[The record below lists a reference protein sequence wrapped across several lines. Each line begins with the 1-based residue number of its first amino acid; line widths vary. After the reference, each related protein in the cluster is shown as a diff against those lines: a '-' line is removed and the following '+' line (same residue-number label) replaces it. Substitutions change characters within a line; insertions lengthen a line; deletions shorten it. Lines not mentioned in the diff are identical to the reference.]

1 MTAPA
6 SAAPVAT
13 PLSRAALART
23 GVDASAAPVRIVHL
37 GLGAFH
43 RAHQAWYTEQVD
55 DAREWGIAAFTGR
68 SPAAAE
74 ELAAQD
80 GLFTL
85 LTKHADRDET
95 QVVRAISEAHDGADL
110 ATLRR
115 LVAARET
122 AIVTLTITEA
132 GYPADASAWAAD
144 VEAIREG
151 GHPSGALAR
160 LVTALGARRG
170 DSAAAGDDRPIA
182 IVPCD
187 NLPENGALT
196 RAAVLGIA
204 RELDGGLA
212 DWIEAN
218 VAFAST
224 SIDRIT
230 PRTTDDD
237 VAAVRRLA
245 GWEDRSPVVTEPFR
259 DWVIQGEFPAGRPGW
274 ERAGARFVDDLEPWE
289 RRKLWLLNGAH
300 TLLANAGP
308 ARGHETVAEAIAD
321 AGLRAAVHALW
332 DEAERQLPGELEVPA
347 YRAALIER
355 FENPRIRHLLAQIAQ
370 DSLQKLRVRVA
381 PVALAELD
389 AGRDAA
395 GAARAIGAW
404 AGRVLAGLDQ
414 SDRGEAEIAAAR
426 NASDPLHALVVA
438 VEPRLA
444 DHERFLAAAR
454 AAADL
459 NR

>member
-1 MTAPA
+1 VSGATTPR
-6 SAAPVAT
+6 SLTAT
-13 PLSRAALART
+13 PLTRAALDRT
-23 GVDASAAPVRIVHL
+23 GADASTAPVRIVHL
-37 GLGAFH
+37 GLGAFF
-43 RAHQAWYTEQVD
+43 RAHQAWYTERVD
-55 DAREWGIAAFTGR
+55 TAREWGIAAFTGR
-68 SPAAAE
+68 SPTAAE

-95 QVVRAISEAHDGADL
+95 EIVRAISEAHDGADL
-110 ATLRR
+110 EQLHR
-115 LVAARET
+115 LVAAPDT

-132 GYPADASAWAAD
+132 GYPADASGWSAD
-144 VEAIREG
+144 VEAIRAG
-151 GHPSGALAR
+151 GDPRGALAR
-160 LVTALGARRG
+160 LVTALDARRG
-170 DSAAAGDDRPIA
+170 AGAGAIA
-182 IVPCD
+182 VVPCD

-196 RAAVLGIA
+196 RTAVLGIA
-204 RELDGGLA
+204 RELDPLLA
-212 DWIEAN
+212 SWIAEN

-237 VAAVRRLA
+237 VVAVRELT
-245 GWEDRSPVVTEPFR
+245 GWEDRSSVVTEPFR
-259 DWVIQGEFPAGRPGW
+259 DWVIQGEFPAGRPAW
-274 ERAGARFVDDLEPWE
+274 EDAGARFVGDLEPWE
-289 RRKLWLLNGAH
+289 QRKLWLLNGAH

-308 ARGHETVAEAIAD
+308 ARGHTTVAEAIVD
-321 AGLRAAVHALW
+321 GELRGAVDALW
-332 DEAERQLPGELEVPA
+332 DEAQRQLPEELDVTA
-347 YRAALIER
+347 YREALLER

-381 PVALAELD
+381 PVALAELE
-389 AGRDAA
+389 AGRDAS
-395 GAARAIGAW
+395 GSARAIGAW
-404 AGRVLAGLDQ
+404 VRQVLAGDDQ
-414 SDRGEAEIAAAR
+414 TDRGEAEITAAR
-426 NASDPLHALVVA
+426 SASDPVHALVAA